1 MTTPDPSAPTA
12 DTVSADAMTADTMTA
27 DAMTGLMRVLDLE
40 RLEHNLYRGL
50 SPDAGWQRVF
60 GGQVIGQALMAAC
73 KTVEATRPPHSL
85 HGYFLRPGD
94 PAVPIIY
101 EVDRIR
107 DGRSFTTRRVI
118 GIQHG
123 KAIFSMSASFHA
135 AEPGFDHQTAMPDVP
150 DPETLPGE
158 MDVDASFLKVAPEPI
173 RRYWQTERPLDMRPQ
188 SLAHYTSSDPLPPHQ
203 NVWLRS
209 TGPVPAP
216 HGDDP
221 CVHAAILAYASDM
234 TLLDTALFPHGRSIF
249 SDGIQA
255 ASLDHA
261 MWFHRPFRVDD
272 WLLYA
277 QDAPTTAGGRGF
289 CRGAIYTRTGTLVAS
304 TTQEGLIRSKDAA
317 PS

>member
-12 DTVSADAMTADTMTA
+12 DAVSA

-73 KTVEATRPPHSL
+73 KTVEAARPPHSL